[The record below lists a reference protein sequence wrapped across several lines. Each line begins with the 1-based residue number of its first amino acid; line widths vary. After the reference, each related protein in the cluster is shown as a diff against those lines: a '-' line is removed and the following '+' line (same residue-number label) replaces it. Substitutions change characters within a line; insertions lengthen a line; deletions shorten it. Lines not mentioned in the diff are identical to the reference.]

1 MQLYLQMHARRAPR
15 IRGRRVVAPARMDR
29 GSEIVNVNRANGF
42 ARQEIIQQS
51 QHRPW
56 VAISST
62 DLDFA
67 ISEAISSLGYGFSL
81 GLNGLFVVTG
91 HVAGGT

>member
-1 MQLYLQMHARRAPR
+1 M
-15 IRGRRVVAPARMDR
+15 APARMDR

-42 ARQEIIQQS
+42 ARQEMIQQA
-51 QHRPW
+51 QHRQL
-56 VAISST
+56 VTISSM

-67 ISEAISSLGYGFSL
+67 ISEAISSLSYGFSL
-81 GLNGLFVVTG
+81 DLNGLSVVTG